1 MVISGEIRPRAQYF
15 DKMLKFRKTSL
26 KFCSYFAK
34 HSQKI
39 AEILHMFRKFRKTFA
54 KCSHFD
60 DNFGQISKSTPK
72 MLSKCQ
78 YLQNF
83 AQFSMVVLSKPKILL
98 IPGSK
103 RGNAT
108 IFRWKSGHILSNF
121 RRNKIAR
128 KTPHIPKT
136 NSRNIGYGQLT
147 LTPTL

>member
-39 AEILHMFRKFRKTFA
+39 AEILHMFRKFCKTFA

-60 DNFGQISKSTPK
+60 DNFGQISKCTPN
-72 MLSKCQ
+72 MLSKYQ

-83 AQFSMVVLSKPKILL
+83 AQFLMVVRSKPKMLL
-98 IPGSK
+98 IPGS
-103 RGNAT
+103 NAT
-108 IFRWKSGHILSNF
+108 IFRWKSGHISTNF
-121 RRNKIAR
+121 RRNKIAWKPPISR
-128 KTPHIPKT
+128 KKFAKYRLWPILDIH
-136 NSRNIGYGQLT
+136 
-147 LTPTL
+147 

>member
-1 MVISGEIRPRAQYF
+1 MITAWSQPIFRFKSPISRFDISPDSTHISMVISGEIRPRAQYF

-83 AQFSMVVLSKPKILL
+83 AQFSIVVLSKPKILL

-108 IFRWKSGHILSNF
+108 IFR
-121 RRNKIAR
+121 
-128 KTPHIPKT
+128 
-136 NSRNIGYGQLT
+136 
-147 LTPTL
+147 